1 MNRKYERFFL
11 GALVFCLLTVLVG
24 STIVIHTDD
33 LRNSDQVSASFSQ
46 IHNDKTPCSSED
58 GGDPCANG
66 FCHLGH
72 CAKLVFPATVLF
84 SFEIKLHDPIDSEI
98 RRALERVLDG
108 PFQPP
113 RTI

>member
-1 MNRKYERFFL
+1 VNRKYARVFL
-11 GALVFCLLTVLVG
+11 GALVFCLLAVLVG
-24 STIVIHTDD
+24 SSVFFHADD
-33 LRNSDQVSASFSQ
+33 LRNSDQVSASFNQ

-58 GGDPCANG
+58 ASDPCANG

-84 SFEIKLHDPIDSEI
+84 SFEIKLHEPIDSETQS
-98 RRALERVLDG
+98 ALERVLEG